1 MLYDGIKVIWFGTE
15 SEVSELNERYT
26 DFIQSRILETFVY
39 SGSEDL
45 CIEDGNIDDVE
56 TFDVVTRSVPGFNV
70 GQYLVEHSLE
80 RCIEVRASA
89 GTGKTTVMVDR
100 ILFLVLTG
108 KAEPSEI
115 SMITFTNEATNQMGR
130 RLQEALV
137 NRYRLTGKDKFLS
150 ILEKTS
156 LVSIST
162 IDSFSMNLLKK
173 YGMNIGYSQDV
184 TVRSYKQELRDIIID
199 IIDRNYRKGS
209 SVKSVVGTGLYDA
222 QRLFED
228 FYERLLS
235 MGISVDDVDRM
246 DWGEGTDPDSGNL
259 QMFLRAVLDGID
271 GELEWRKRH
280 NDRTSLS
287 ELTFDVSRA
296 LSLDEGLERRIK
308 YLFVDEFQDTN
319 TLQIDL
325 LTSFI
330 IQTDADLFVVGD
342 SKQSI
347 YRFRGADDSAFDVL
361 DMHMKKAGRDIA
373 VFELV
378 NNYRTD
384 PRVLDAT
391 VRVFRTWVS
400 NGLLDD
406 FNKPVG
412 CGVSDGG
419 VFRFKEM
426 GKRDNLGKVL
436 PPVIREALE
445 DVRRR
450 RGEGLTDKNG
460 RVAVIVRTNKQLDK
474 ILDICKANQIPPISD
489 RDEPLYASDST
500 RDFYSMIS
508 SFIYDSEPEFLFDF
522 LMSPY
527 AVLSEPL
534 DMSELMDA
542 EGDQTMLLDY
552 LTTVLE
558 STDWFEYRQRFMY
571 EPSLSVIQDIVNTVP
586 VVDNYIAG
594 LKANGVVDEKYL
606 ELMAL
611 KYRLNLEKLLGILFN
626 RFAGD
631 SASLYSISEFLRL
644 SIATNREE
652 SEAEVDPEDAL
663 SAVLCLTVHKAKGL
677 EFDTVILPFDWKMSM
692 PERSEMLISADRKTV
707 GWKFYKENDGGSE
720 KRLTNTKYGL
730 VEKEER
736 VRNQKEEAR
745 ILYVAMTRAARKLI
759 VFRYEVKPHT
769 LSWSSM
775 AGGLGR

>member
-1 MLYDGIKVIWFGTE
+1 MLIQEFTDMTGFEPTPEEFQEIE
-15 SEVSELNERYT
+15 SEYYRFDGDKQAFCKAFVERGGEKQVYARRAEYIKELESQLMDQEKEHKERMAKLLSEN
-26 DFIQSRILETFVY
+26 
-39 SGSEDL
+39 
-45 CIEDGNIDDVE
+45 
-56 TFDVVTRSVPGFNV
+56 
-70 GQYLVEHSLE
+70 
-80 RCIEVRASA
+80 A
-89 GTGKTTVMVDR
+89 
-100 ILFLVLTG
+100 
-108 KAEPSEI
+108 
-115 SMITFTNEATNQMGR
+115 

-173 YGMNIGYSQDV
+173 YGMNMGYSQDV

-280 NDRTSLS
+280 NDMTSLS

-319 TLQIDL
+319 TLQIDV

-426 GKRDNLGKVL
+426 GAPDVKHRGRTGALLVTVEVAVPTKL
-436 PPVIREALE
+436 STAEREAFERL
-445 DVRRR
+445 
-450 RGEGLTDKNG
+450 
-460 RVAVIVRTNKQLDK
+460 
-474 ILDICKANQIPPISD
+474 
-489 RDEPLYASDST
+489 RDADT
-500 RDFYSMIS
+500 RDY
-508 SFIYDSEPEFLFDF
+508 
-522 LMSPY
+522 
-527 AVLSEPL
+527 
-534 DMSELMDA
+534 
-542 EGDQTMLLDY
+542 
-552 LTTVLE
+552 
-558 STDWFEYRQRFMY
+558 
-571 EPSLSVIQDIVNTVP
+571 
-586 VVDNYIAG
+586 
-594 LKANGVVDEKYL
+594 
-606 ELMAL
+606 
-611 KYRLNLEKLLGILFN
+611 
-626 RFAGD
+626 
-631 SASLYSISEFLRL
+631 
-644 SIATNREE
+644 
-652 SEAEVDPEDAL
+652 
-663 SAVLCLTVHKAKGL
+663 
-677 EFDTVILPFDWKMSM
+677 
-692 PERSEMLISADRKTV
+692 RSEVNR
-707 GWKFYKENDGGSE
+707 Y
-720 KRLTNTKYGL
+720 
-730 VEKEER
+730 
-736 VRNQKEEAR
+736 
-745 ILYVAMTRAARKLI
+745 RAK
-759 VFRYEVKPHT
+759 
-769 LSWSSM
+769 M
-775 AGGLGR
+775 